1 MSSNDS
7 SGISTERW
15 RQIERIYEEVV
26 ELDASS
32 RDAYLARACAGD
44 EDLHQEILSLLYF
57 ADQTDSF
64 LEEPVL
70 SLGLEVIGHRQ
81 EEMLGKHIGRY
92 KLLELLGYGGMGDVY
107 LTHDPHLNRRVALKL
122 LPASIT
128 GDQERILRFKQE
140 ARAASAISHPNVAHI
155 YEIGEANGRHYITME
170 YVAGKTLRQVLK
182 QGRPDSHIALEI
194 TIQVLTA
201 LSAAHKSHVIHR
213 DIKPENIMLR
223 EDGYVKVLDFGLA
236 KLSESRS
243 VESDDEE
250 QNLLSLH
257 TEPGLLMGTSHYM
270 SPEQVRKQSVDGRTD
285 LWSVGVMLYEM
296 LTGQRPFK
304 GPAVN
309 EIIIAILEEEPEP
322 LISKRPELPPALQL
336 FVTKALRKRLDERY
350 QTVDDMLADLRHIRQ
365 EMGDGYKNQGATIAA
380 IPEPRALGSQD
391 LSPATAEPRPP
402 STNELSHHVG
412 TDPTRFATTQTSI
425 FTSVSRFITQDAWR
439 LVMGITLLAT
449 LVVSGLYFGL
459 YQRRPRQWQSIYF
472 DSQFENRLHQLQSV
486 NFNPQFQRLNL
497 SGSISDI
504 VISPDGKYV
513 ASIITEDGKQS
524 IHITELVTSSD
535 LRIVPPSEKGYS
547 GLSFSPDGNYIYYLE
562 KQTETGT
569 LNRVSKLGGGQRK
582 ILNNVNTPVTF
593 SPDGKRI
600 AFVRYNVAE
609 ETPDIIISQ
618 ADGMAE
624 QTLARR
630 TSKDTDVF
638 PVDMNKVGPSWSP
651 DGKVLACATINWS
664 SNPPEMNLEVIDVTN
679 GTSRRLNAKPWYD
692 ISRFVWLTDGSG
704 IIVAGTESPN
714 KPWQLAMV
722 SYPDGAIRRITNDPN
737 NYTRIS
743 TTSDSQ
749 TFLTLNVEETSSIW
763 RISPEGENQFAPL
776 NVSQKKGVSEIAWK
790 PDGKLVYTVSEGE
803 DMNLWMQD
811 ADGQTARQLT
821 FEHNKNFRP
830 TISPDERHIVFVS
843 TRAGIA
849 NIWRIDDDGTQL
861 KQLTSGPYEDM
872 PTITPDGKW
881 VIYRT
886 GINIS
891 KVSIDGGSPVEL
903 FDKGALYPV
912 VSPDGQRLALFTNE
926 HPESQEWFL
935 EVYDLRSLKPVN
947 RFSLNEASKPFNGL
961 QWSPDGQ
968 GLIYVS
974 NANGASNLWMQK
986 LAGGTPKP
994 LTDFKDAEILS
1005 FAWSAPLKQIVCV
1018 RSTKTYIPVLIK
1030 LF

>member
-1 MSSNDS
+1 M
-7 SGISTERW
+7 
-15 RQIERIYEEVV
+15 RQ
-26 ELDASS
+26 EL
-32 RDAYLARACAGD
+32 
-44 EDLHQEILSLLYF
+44 LSLLNS
-57 ADQTDSF
+57 ADRTDSF

-70 SLGLEVIGHRQ
+70 SLGLAVIGLRQ
-81 EEMLGKHIGRY
+81 EAMIGKHVGRY

-107 LTHDPHLNRRVALKL
+107 LTHDPHLNRRIALKL

-128 GDQERILRFKQE
+128 GDEERILRFKQE

-155 YEIGEANGRHYITME
+155 YEIGEANERHYITME

-182 QGRPDSHIALEI
+182 QGTPDKHTALDI

-201 LSAAHKSHVIHR
+201 LSAAHKAHVIHR

-236 KLSESRS
+236 KLSESPGGK
-243 VESDDEE
+243 SDDEE
-250 QNLLSLH
+250 QTLLSLH

-285 LWSVGVMLYEM
+285 LWSVGVVLYEM

-304 GPAVN
+304 GHAVN
-309 EIIIAILEEEPEP
+309 EIIISILEEEPQP

-336 FVTKALRKRLDERY
+336 FVTKALRKQVDERY

-365 EMGDGYKNQGATIAA
+365 EMGDGYKNQSATVAA

-391 LSPATAEPRPP
+391 VSPDTAEPRPP

-412 TDPTRFATTQTSI
+412 TDPTRFAAPQTSI
-425 FTSVSRFITQDAWR
+425 FTSASRFLTQDPWR
-439 LVMGITLLAT
+439 LTMGVILLAT
-449 LVVSGLYFGL
+449 LLVSGLYIGL
-459 YQRRPRQWQSIYF
+459 FQRRLRQWQSMYF
-472 DSQFENRLHQLQSV
+472 DSHRESYLRLLRQVQSA
-486 NFNPQFQRLNL
+486 NFTPHFQRLNL

-513 ASIITEDGKQS
+513 ASIIAEDGKQA
-524 IHITELVTSSD
+524 IHITELATSTD

-562 KQTETGT
+562 KQTETAT

-630 TSKDTDVF
+630 TRKDADVF
-638 PVDMNKVGPSWSP
+638 PADMNKVGPSWSP

-664 SNPPEMNLEVIDVTN
+664 STPPEMNLEVIDVAN

-692 ISRFVWLTDGSG
+692 ISRFVWKADGSG
-704 IIVAGTESPN
+704 IVVAGTESPN
-714 KPWQLAMV
+714 KPWQLALL
-722 SYPDGAIRRITNDPN
+722 SYPDGEIRKITNDPN

-743 TTSDSQ
+743 TTSDSE

-763 RISPEGENQFAPL
+763 RISPEGENQFTPL

-811 ADGQTARQLT
+811 ADGKTTRQLT
-821 FEHNKNFRP
+821 YEHNKNFRP

-849 NIWRIDDDGTQL
+849 SIWRMDDDGTQL

-872 PTITPDGKW
+872 PAITPDGKW

-903 FDKGALYPV
+903 FDKSALYPV
-912 VSPDGQRLALFTNE
+912 VSPDGRRLALFTND

-935 EVYDLRSLKPVN
+935 EVYDLHSLKPVK
-947 RFSLNEASKPFNGL
+947 RFALHEASKPFNGL

-974 NANGASNLWMQK
+974 NANGAANLWMQK
-986 LAGGTPKP
+986 LTGDAPKP

-1005 FAWSAPLKQIVCV
+1005 FAWSAHLKQIVCV
-1018 RSTKTYIPVLIK
+1018 RSTKTYIPVLVK